1 MIQRTRQAGFTL
13 LEVLI
18 AMSILAVGATSILGI
33 FVAAVRFHTDRVEDN
48 RITELLNHAM
58 NHAEIAFNTFDPQAD
73 KDNTSALPKPIHADL
88 TDTLAALQSPDPMIR
103 EAAEKFKG
111 FKYDITFEDNDWT
124 VPGASVVA
132 TIKIYRLSG
141 KKDES
146 TPFDK
151 VILMR
156 SGTPVQ
162 EFFKS
167 PSMEERDRKGM
178 DSERREANR

>member
-33 FVAAVRFHTDRVEDN
+33 FVAAVRFQTDRVEDN
-48 RITELLNHAM
+48 RITELLNYAM
-58 NHAEIAFNTFDPQAD
+58 NHAEIAFNNHDPNAD
-73 KDNTSALPKPIHADL
+73 PSNPSPLPKAIKADL
-88 TDTLAALQSPDPMIR
+88 TDPMASRSPDPMIR
-103 EAAEKFKG
+103 AAAEKFKG
-111 FKYDITFEDNDWT
+111 FKYEITFEDNDLT

-141 KKDES
+141 QKDES

-167 PSMEERDRKGM
+167 PSMEERDRRAA
-178 DSERREANR
+178 DSGRRR

>member
-33 FVAAVRFHTDRVEDN
+33 FVAAIRFHTDRVEDN

-58 NHAEIAFNTFDPQAD
+58 THAEIAFNTHDPNAD
-73 KDNTSALPKPIHADL
+73 PSNPSPLPKPIKADL
-88 TDTLAALQSPDPMIR
+88 TDPLTAMQSPDPMIR

-111 FKYDITFEDNDWT
+111 FRYEITFEDNDLT
-124 VPGASVVA
+124 VQGASVVA

-141 KKDES
+141 QKDES

-167 PSMEERDRKGM
+167 PSMEERDRRGV
-178 DSERREANR
+178 DSGRRGGN